1 MSALLTAP
9 YETKRI
15 LDKYGIH
22 AKKRYGQN
30 FLISAGVVNGIVE
43 AAEVTGEDCVLEIG
57 PGIGTMTQ
65 VLSLAA
71 GHVVAL
77 EIDTSLQPVLAETLD
92 ACENVTVIYEDC
104 LKADLRAIC
113 NEYNGGRPMKCVANL
128 PYYITTPILLELLQ
142 EKDCFQSITVMVQQ
156 EVADRILATEQDKEY
171 GALSLAVQYYSCP
184 EQVLDVP
191 PHSFIPRPA
200 VDSAVLRLDVYHEAP
215 VAANEDLMFALIRA
229 AFNQRRKTLANAL
242 THGLSYPGLQLTRD
256 DVTSALV
263 QMDLTPDI
271 RGERLS
277 LEQFGRLSLILA
289 SR

>member
-22 AKKRYGQN
+22 AKKKYGQN

-43 AAEVTGEDCVLEIG
+43 AAEVTKDDCVLEIG

-92 ACENVTVIYEDC
+92 ACENVTIVWQDV
-104 LKADLRAIC
+104 LKTDIKALC

-128 PYYITTPILLELLQ
+128 PYYITTPILLQLLQ
-142 EKDCFQSITVMVQQ
+142 EKECFQSITVMVQQ

-171 GALSLAVQYYSCP
+171 GALSLAVQYYSSP
-184 EQVLDVP
+184 AQVLDVP

-200 VDSAVLRLDVYHEAP
+200 VDSAVLRLDVYEEAP
-215 VAANEDLMFALIRA
+215 VEANEGLMFALIRA

-242 THGLSYPGLQLTRD
+242 THGLSYPGIQLSRD
-256 DVTSALV
+256 DVTNALA
-263 QMDLTPDI
+263 QMNLTPDI
-271 RGERLS
+271 RGEKLS
-277 LEQFGRLSLILA
+277 LQQFAELSLLLK
-289 SR
+289 R